1 MWEERDG
8 ARADAVLARA
18 PHTDTYRRVRGA
30 SAAGVGVGMHSH
42 GPRQS
47 PRPLPPR
54 ARHTLTTRKPH
65 AHAAPKH
72 DASSV
77 WSPRCRPRTKLTPL
91 TPPTSSAVLRGRA
104 CSPPSPPPCVCPAPP
119 PPTAGGRR
127 VFVSTSLHGVY
138 QILPRSTTTR
148 RASRDNLRFIPREA
162 TTDISQVRLHPPFG
176 DGGGAES
183 GCGCRF

>member
-1 MWEERDG
+1 MWEETVPERMRFSRG
-8 ARADAVLARA
+8 R
-18 PHTDTYRRVRGA
+18 HIQTYEGA
-30 SAAGVGVGMHSH
+30 SAAGVGVGMHSPH

-47 PRPLPPR
+47 PRHPPPRR

-77 WSPRCRPRTKLTPL
+77 WSPRPRTKLTPL

-127 VFVSTSLHGVY
+127 VLFASIVLLHQPDQLLLPLS
-138 QILPRSTTTR
+138 QILPPHNTLLRLGPADRHTYHDARTLVDPGTH
-148 RASRDNLRFIPREA
+148 ALHSR
-162 TTDISQVRLHPPFG
+162 
-176 DGGGAES
+176 
-183 GCGCRF
+183 